1 LGGWPT
7 VAEQEQPRPLVIV
20 EAPPGGW
27 PDPWPNVAEIADA
40 FPGDHWTLVGGLMTQ
55 LHAIHKGVGTVR
67 PTRDVD
73 MLLHIE
79 VARGLPAR
87 AAAALEGL
95 GYDFRPSVDPR
106 TTTAHRWVRGDQL
119 VDVTGSPDTVDV
131 LRADHPAP
139 AVVERMRGRDMVAI
153 AGGTQALKRTV
164 NAQLTIHP
172 GRTTTI
178 SVPRPFGA
186 LILKAAAYL
195 ADSRD
200 RDRHLFDA
208 ATLLACI
215 DDPFEEVEH
224 LRGSDRRRIG
234 TLVERLTEGH
244 PAWRGLGR
252 RARVNGQ
259 AALRILA
266 TA

>member
-1 LGGWPT
+1 
-7 VAEQEQPRPLVIV
+7 
-20 EAPPGGW
+20 
-27 PDPWPNVAEIADA
+27 
-40 FPGDHWTLVGGLMTQ
+40 
-55 LHAIHKGVGTVR
+55 
-67 PTRDVD
+67 

-79 VARGLPAR
+79 IARGVPAR

-95 GYDFRPSVDPR
+95 GYHLLPSIDPR
-106 TTTAHRWVRGDQL
+106 TTTAHRWVRGGQVVPVRGAGVEV
-119 VDVTGSPDTVDV
+119 VDVTGSPDTVDL
-131 LRADHPAP
+131 LRADHPAA
-139 AVVERMRGRDMVAI
+139 AVVERLRGQDMVAI

-172 GRTTTI
+172 GRTTTL

-215 DDPFEEVEH
+215 DDPFDEAEH

-234 TLVERLTEGH
+234 TLVERLTEDH
-244 PAWRGLGR
+244 AAWRVLNQ

-266 TA
+266 TT